1 MRTSRRGLGRLALV
15 AITSLFMAARA
26 ASQSEPAGRPNVLQT
41 SAAVSLA
48 EPIPPAFT
56 KPENLAAPPHPFWDR
71 TNLMLFSG
79 VAIFRGL
86 DYASTRNM
94 QARGR
99 EEVLLPDGGQQLC
112 RLRFT
117 GIGRNCNIGRPLL
130 LDASHRTSQSR
141 ALGIDR
147 SHRGDRLRRSPQL
160 RPSHKSG
167 RTLKPPIWNFPKH
180 ADKSH
185 AQHRRCAPAPPP
197 SRREIRGPISGQP
210 AFL

>member
-1 MRTSRRGLGRLALV
+1 SLSASRPVCPRPSSPYGRITGRFVGETLHYNATMRTSRRGLGRLALV

-48 EPIPPAFT
+48 EPIPT

-99 EEVLLPDGGQQLC
+99 EEV
-112 RLRFT
+112 
-117 GIGRNCNIGRPLL
+117 
-130 LDASHRTSQSR
+130 
-141 ALGIDR
+141 
-147 SHRGDRLRRSPQL
+147 
-160 RPSHKSG
+160 
-167 RTLKPPIWNFPKH
+167 
-180 ADKSH
+180 
-185 AQHRRCAPAPPP
+185 
-197 SRREIRGPISGQP
+197 
-210 AFL
+210 